1 LKSQFLKMIVPD
13 LIGISDRF
21 FKTING
27 FSFMENGANFL
38 DNFPTTTEVD
48 TRIIAGI
55 TLFLIIFGLLTV
67 LILIPK
73 LTSALT
79 QRLFSEE
86 ASTVYQKTIAPF
98 QGWIFLTFVLGITD
112 LGLKYFIEAAGINLI
127 EVPLAFLVAILVSWL
142 GASIFS
148 RYFDLYLLDAA
159 IQSKRK
165 INSEILLLGKII
177 VNAGIILVVLV
188 IFAQTHDIN
197 LFGLIASLGVG
208 GLAVAF
214 AAQKSL
220 EQLLG
225 GIVLYV
231 DRPFVADDYIGLP
244 DGTFGRVESI
254 GLRSTRIRVSGKGTL
269 MVVPNSFLTQTNIE
283 NFTGAKKVISMIYIN
298 FSQAVSDTEKAFIR
312 QVITNSTKEI
322 FGIDPRNTEITFK
335 TLEKEGKP
343 ITQAQVSFFILGSG
357 EVSMELRRQLL
368 DAARQNINRE
378 LKEFG
383 IDFNLE
389 ERTINVDAPITI

>member
-1 LKSQFLKMIVPD
+1 
-13 LIGISDRF
+13 
-21 FKTING
+21 
-27 FSFMENGANFL
+27 MENVSEPL
-38 DNFPTTTEVD
+38 DNLLDSLPATTEIN
-48 TRIIAGI
+48 TI
-55 TLFLIIFGLLTV
+55 TLARIMLLLIIIFGLLLV

-73 LTSALT
+73 LINFISK
-79 QRLFSEE
+79 QLFPE
-86 ASTVYQKTIAPF
+86 AVSLVYKKTIAPF
-98 QGWIFLTFVLGITD
+98 QSWLFLTLILGIVD
-112 LGLKYFIEAAGINLI
+112 LTLKYGFQKSWLDFIE
-127 EVPLAFLVAILVSWL
+127 VTLALTVAILVSWL

-148 RYFDLYLLDAA
+148 RYFDRYLLDAA

-165 INSEILLLGKII
+165 INSELLLLGKLII
-177 VNAGIILVVLV
+177 NASIILVVII
-188 IFAQTHDIN
+188 IFAQTHDVN

-231 DRPFVADDYIGLP
+231 DRPFVPDDYIGLP

-283 NFTGAKKVISMIYIN
+283 NFTGAKKVISMIYIT

-322 FGIDPRNTEITFK
+322 FGIDPRNTEIAF
-335 TLEKEGKP
+335 KP
-343 ITQAQVSFFILGSG
+343 IEKNGMKVTQAQVSFFILGSG

>member
-1 LKSQFLKMIVPD
+1 
-13 LIGISDRF
+13 
-21 FKTING
+21 
-27 FSFMENGANFL
+27 MENVSEPL
-38 DNFPTTTEVD
+38 DNLLDSLPATTEIN
-48 TRIIAGI
+48 TMTLARIM
-55 TLFLIIFGLLTV
+55 LLLIIVFVLLLA

-73 LTSALT
+73 LINFISK
-79 QRLFSEE
+79 QLFPE
-86 ASTVYQKTIAPF
+86 AVSLVYQKTIAPF
-98 QGWIFLTFVLGITD
+98 QSWLFLTLILGIVD
-112 LGLKYFIEAAGINLI
+112 LTLKYGFQKSWLDFIE
-127 EVPLAFLVAILVSWL
+127 VTLALTVAILVSWL

-148 RYFDLYLLDAA
+148 RYFDRYLLDAA

-165 INSEILLLGKII
+165 INSELLLLGKLII
-177 VNAGIILVVLV
+177 NASIILVVII
-188 IFAQTHDIN
+188 IFAQTHDVN

-231 DRPFVADDYIGLP
+231 DRPFVPDDYIGLP

-283 NFTGAKKVISMIYIN
+283 NFTGAKKVISMIYIT

-335 TLEKEGKP
+335 PIEKNGMKV
-343 ITQAQVSFFILGSG
+343 TQAQVSFFILGSG

>member
-1 LKSQFLKMIVPD
+1 
-13 LIGISDRF
+13 
-21 FKTING
+21 
-27 FSFMENGANFL
+27 MENVSEVL
-38 DNFPTTTEVD
+38 DNLPATTEID
-48 TRIIAGI
+48 TRLIAGI
-55 TLFLIIFGLLTV
+55 ALLITIFLILAILTLL
-67 LILIPK
+67 PK
-73 LTSALT
+73 LATVFS
-79 QRLFSEE
+79 QRLFSEN
-86 ASTVYQKTIAPF
+86 ASTVYSKTIAPF
-98 QGWIFLTFVLGITD
+98 QGWIFLTFLLGATD
-112 LGLKYFIEAAGINLI
+112 LTIKYSLAENWINLV
-127 EVPLAFLVAILVSWL
+127 EVPLALIVAVLVSWL
-142 GASIFS
+142 GATIFS

-165 INSEILLLGKII
+165 INSELLLLGKII
-177 VNAGIILVVLV
+177 ANASIILVVIV
-188 IFAQTHDIN
+188 IFAQTHDVN

-231 DRPFVADDYIGLP
+231 DRPFVPDDYIGLP

-254 GLRSTRIRVSGKGTL
+254 GLRSTRIRTSGKGTL
-269 MVVPNSFLTQTNIE
+269 MIVPNSFLTQTNIE
-283 NFTGAKKVISMIYIN
+283 NFTGAKKIISMIYIN
-298 FSQAVSDTEKAFIR
+298 FVQTVSDTEKAFIR

-322 FGIDPRNTEITFK
+322 FGIDPRSTEITFK
-335 TLEKEGKP
+335 P
-343 ITQAQVSFFILGSG
+343 IQKDGFQTTQAQVSFFILGSG

-383 IDFNLE
+383 IDFDLE

>member
-1 LKSQFLKMIVPD
+1 
-13 LIGISDRF
+13 
-21 FKTING
+21 
-27 FSFMENGANFL
+27 MENVSEPL
-38 DNFPTTTEVD
+38 DNLLDSLPATTEIN
-48 TRIIAGI
+48 TMTLARIM
-55 TLFLIIFGLLTV
+55 LLLIIVFVLLLA

-73 LTSALT
+73 LINFISK
-79 QRLFSEE
+79 QLFPE
-86 ASTVYQKTIAPF
+86 AVSLVYQKTIAPF
-98 QGWIFLTFVLGITD
+98 QSWLFLTLILGIVD
-112 LGLKYFIEAAGINLI
+112 LTLKYGFEKSWLDFIE
-127 EVPLAFLVAILVSWL
+127 VTLALTVAILVSWL

-148 RYFDLYLLDAA
+148 RYFDRYLLDAA

-165 INSEILLLGKII
+165 INSELLLLGKLII
-177 VNAGIILVVLV
+177 NASIILVVII
-188 IFAQTHDIN
+188 IFAQTHDVN

-231 DRPFVADDYIGLP
+231 DRPFVPDDYIGLP

-283 NFTGAKKVISMIYIN
+283 NFTGAKKVISMIYIT

-322 FGIDPRNTEITFK
+322 FGIDPRNTEIAF
-335 TLEKEGKP
+335 KP
-343 ITQAQVSFFILGSG
+343 IEKNGMKVTQAQVSFFILGSG

>member
-1 LKSQFLKMIVPD
+1 
-13 LIGISDRF
+13 
-21 FKTING
+21 
-27 FSFMENGANFL
+27 MENVSEPL
-38 DNFPTTTEVD
+38 DNLLDSLPATTEIN
-48 TRIIAGI
+48 TMTLARIM
-55 TLFLIIFGLLTV
+55 LLLIIVFVLLLA

-73 LTSALT
+73 LINFISK
-79 QRLFSEE
+79 QLFPE
-86 ASTVYQKTIAPF
+86 AVSLVYQKTIAPF
-98 QGWIFLTFVLGITD
+98 QSWLFLTLILGIVD
-112 LGLKYFIEAAGINLI
+112 LTLKYGFQKSWLDFIE
-127 EVPLAFLVAILVSWL
+127 VTLALTVAILVSWL

-148 RYFDLYLLDAA
+148 RYFDRYLLDAA

-165 INSEILLLGKII
+165 INSELLLLGKLII
-177 VNAGIILVVLV
+177 NASIILVVII
-188 IFAQTHDIN
+188 IFAQTHDVN

-231 DRPFVADDYIGLP
+231 DRPFVPDDYIGLP

-283 NFTGAKKVISMIYIN
+283 NFTGAKKVISMIYIT

-322 FGIDPRNTEITFK
+322 FGIDPRNTEIAF
-335 TLEKEGKP
+335 KP
-343 ITQAQVSFFILGSG
+343 IEKNGMKVTQAQVSFFILGSG

>member
-1 LKSQFLKMIVPD
+1 
-13 LIGISDRF
+13 
-21 FKTING
+21 
-27 FSFMENGANFL
+27 
-38 DNFPTTTEVD
+38 
-48 TRIIAGI
+48 
-55 TLFLIIFGLLTV
+55 
-67 LILIPK
+67 
-73 LTSALT
+73 
-79 QRLFSEE
+79 
-86 ASTVYQKTIAPF
+86 
-98 QGWIFLTFVLGITD
+98 
-112 LGLKYFIEAAGINLI
+112 
-127 EVPLAFLVAILVSWL
+127 VSWL

-148 RYFDLYLLDAA
+148 RYFDIYLLDAA

-165 INSEILLLGKII
+165 INSELLLLGKIL
-177 VNAGIILVVLV
+177 VNVGIILVVIV
-188 IFAQTHDIN
+188 IFAQTHEVN

-269 MVVPNSFLTQTNIE
+269 MVVPNSFLTEANIE
-283 NFTGAKKVISMIYIN
+283 NYTGAKKVISMIYIN
-298 FSQAVSDTEKAFIR
+298 FYQPISDTEKAFIR
-312 QVITNSTKEI
+312 QVIINSTKEI
-322 FGIDPRNTEITFK
+322 FGIDPRSTEITFK
-335 TLEKEGKP
+335 PIEREGMQ

-357 EVSMELRRQLL
+357 EVSMDLRRQLL

-378 LKEFG
+378 LEEFG
-383 IDFNLE
+383 ISFDLE
-389 ERTINVDAPITI
+389 ERTINVDAPITL

>member
-1 LKSQFLKMIVPD
+1 
-13 LIGISDRF
+13 
-21 FKTING
+21 
-27 FSFMENGANFL
+27 MESVSNFL
-38 DNFPTTTEVD
+38 NNSPNTMEVD
-48 TRIIAGI
+48 TRIIAGLI
-55 TLFLIIFGLLTV
+55 LLLIIGS
-67 LILIPK
+67 LITILALIPK
-73 LTSALT
+73 IASAT
-79 QRLFSEE
+79 NQIFFSQS
-86 ASTVYQKTIAPF
+86 ANTVYQKTFFPF
-98 QGWIFLTFVLGITD
+98 QNWLFFTLFLSTLD
-112 LGLKYFIEAAGINLI
+112 LTIKYLIEAEWLNLI
-127 EVPLAFLVAILVSWL
+127 EVPLAVIIAILVSWL

-148 RYFDLYLLDAA
+148 RYFDIYLLDAA

-165 INSEILLLGKII
+165 INSELLLLGKIL
-177 VNAGIILVVLV
+177 VNAGIILVVIV
-188 IFAQTHDIN
+188 IFAQTHEVN

-254 GLRSTRIRVSGKGTL
+254 GLRSTRIRISGKGTL
-269 MVVPNSFLTQTNIE
+269 MVVPNSFLTEANIE

-298 FSQAVSDTEKAFIR
+298 FSQSISDTEKAFIR

-322 FGIDPRNTEITFK
+322 FGIDPRSTEINFK
-335 TLEKEGKP
+335 LLERNGMQ

-357 EVSMELRRQLL
+357 EVSMDLRRQLL

-378 LKEFG
+378 LEEFG
-383 IDFNLE
+383 IGFNLE
-389 ERTINVDAPITI
+389 ERTINVDAPITL

>member
-1 LKSQFLKMIVPD
+1 MES
-13 LIGISDRF
+13 IS
-21 FKTING
+21 
-27 FSFMENGANFL
+27 NFL
-38 DNFPTTTEVD
+38 SNLPKTTEID
-48 TRIIAGI
+48 TRIIAGLV
-55 TLFLIIFGLLTV
+55 LFLMISALLGV
-67 LILIPK
+67 LLLIPK
-73 LTSALT
+73 VASALT
-79 QRLFSEE
+79 QRLFSEQ
-86 ASTVYQKTIAPF
+86 ASTVYKKTFAPF
-98 QGWIFLTFVLGITD
+98 QSWLFLTFLLGVLD
-112 LGLKYFIEAAGINLI
+112 LGLKYFVKASWIHLL
-127 EVPLAFLVAILVSWL
+127 EVPLALGVAILVSWV

-148 RYFDLYLLDAA
+148 RYFDIYLLDAA

-165 INSEILLLGKII
+165 INSELLLLGKIL
-177 VNAGIILVVLV
+177 VNAGIILVVIV
-188 IFAQTHDIN
+188 VFAQTHEVN

-269 MVVPNSFLTQTNIE
+269 MVVPNNFLTQTNIE

-298 FSQAVSDTEKAFIR
+298 FSQPISDTEKAFIR
-312 QVITNSTKEI
+312 QVIINSTKEI
-322 FGIDPRNTEITFK
+322 FGIDPRSTEITFK
-335 TLEKEGKP
+335 PMEREGMQ

-357 EVSMELRRQLL
+357 EVSMDLRRQLL

-378 LKEFG
+378 LQEFG
-383 IDFNLE
+383 ISFDLE
-389 ERTINVDAPITI
+389 ERTINVDAPITL

>member
-1 LKSQFLKMIVPD
+1 MAVVSSFLNNSPQ
-13 LIGISDRF
+13 
-21 FKTING
+21 TI
-27 FSFMENGANFL
+27 
-38 DNFPTTTEVD
+38 EVD
-48 TRIIAGI
+48 TRIIAGLI
-55 TLFLIIFGLLTV
+55 LLLIIAGLITMLT
-67 LILIPK
+67 LIPRIA
-73 LTSALT
+73 SAT
-79 QRLFSEE
+79 HQFFFSQST
-86 ASTVYQKTIAPF
+86 STVYQKIFSPF
-98 QGWIFLTFVLGITD
+98 QNWLFLTLLLGTLD
-112 LGLKYFIEAAGINLI
+112 LILKYLIEANWLELI
-127 EVPLAFLVAILVSWL
+127 EIPLALIVAILVSWL

-148 RYFDLYLLDAA
+148 RYFDIYLLDAA

-165 INSEILLLGKII
+165 INSELLLLGKIL
-177 VNAGIILVVLV
+177 VNVGIILVVIV
-188 IFAQTHDIN
+188 IFAQTHEVN

-269 MVVPNSFLTQTNIE
+269 MVVPNSFLTEANIE
-283 NFTGAKKVISMIYIN
+283 NYTGAKKVISMIYIN
-298 FSQAVSDTEKAFIR
+298 FYQPISDTEKAFIR
-312 QVITNSTKEI
+312 QVIINSTKEI
-322 FGIDPRNTEITFK
+322 FGIDPRSTEITFK
-335 TLEKEGKP
+335 PIEREGMQ

-357 EVSMELRRQLL
+357 EVSMDLRRQLL

-378 LKEFG
+378 LEEFG
-383 IDFNLE
+383 ISFDLE
-389 ERTINVDAPITI
+389 ERTINVDAPITL

>member
-1 LKSQFLKMIVPD
+1 MESV
-13 LIGISDRF
+13 SNF
-21 FKTING
+21 FNNLPK
-27 FSFMENGANFL
+27 
-38 DNFPTTTEVD
+38 TTEID
-48 TRIIAGI
+48 TRIIAGFV
-55 TLFLIIFGLLTV
+55 LLLTLTLLLGI

-73 LTSALT
+73 IASATT
-79 QRLFSEE
+79 QRLFSER
-86 ASTVYQKTIAPF
+86 ASTVYQKTFAPF
-98 QGWIFLTFVLGITD
+98 QNWLFFTFLLSIAD
-112 LGLKYFIEAAGINLI
+112 LAIKYFAEADWITLF
-127 EVPLAFLVAILVSWL
+127 EVPLALIVAVLVSWL

-165 INSEILLLGKII
+165 INSELLLLGKIL
-177 VNAGIILVVLV
+177 VNIGIILVVIV
-188 IFAQTHDIN
+188 VFAQTHDVN

-269 MVVPNSFLTQTNIE
+269 MVVPNSFLTEANIE

-298 FSQAVSDTEKAFIR
+298 FPQPISDTEKAFIR

-322 FGIDPRNTEITFK
+322 FGIDPRSTEITFK
-335 TLEKEGKP
+335 PIEREGIQ

-357 EVSMELRRQLL
+357 EVSMDLRRQLL

-378 LKEFG
+378 LEEFG
-383 IDFNLE
+383 ISFDLE
-389 ERTINVDAPITI
+389 ERTINVDAPITL

>member
-1 LKSQFLKMIVPD
+1 MESLSKIFKQWLTQEFDSQIIATS
-13 LIGISDRF
+13 LILAIF
-21 FKTING
+21 ILVILALIILLPKLF
-27 FSFMENGANFL
+27 
-38 DNFPTTTEVD
+38 
-48 TRIIAGI
+48 RIIRQAI
-55 TLFLIIFGLLTV
+55 IPKEISAIYQRIVAPFQNWIVLTLFLIATDISFQY
-67 LILIPK
+67 ILEPK
-73 LTSALT
+73 
-79 QRLFSEE
+79 
-86 ASTVYQKTIAPF
+86 
-98 QGWIFLTFVLGITD
+98 WINI
-112 LGLKYFIEAAGINLI
+112 I
-127 EVPLAFLVAILVSWL
+127 EVPTALIVAGLVSWL

-148 RYFDLYLLDAA
+148 RYFDAYLLDAA

-165 INSEILLLGKII
+165 INSELLLLGKII
-177 VNAGIILVVLV
+177 VNASIILIVIV
-188 IFAQTHDIN
+188 IFAQTHQVN
-197 LFGLIASLGVG
+197 LFGLVASLGVG

-231 DRPFVADDYIGLP
+231 DRPFVTDDYIGLP

-269 MVVPNSFLTQTNIE
+269 MVVPNNFLTQTNIE

-298 FSQAVSDTEKAFIR
+298 FALLISDTEKAFIR

-335 TLEKEGKP
+335 TIKRNEQQA
-343 ITQAQVSFFILGSG
+343 TQAQVSFFILGSG

-383 IDFNLE
+383 IEFDIEDRN
-389 ERTINVDAPITI
+389 INVDAPITI

>member
-1 LKSQFLKMIVPD
+1 
-13 LIGISDRF
+13 
-21 FKTING
+21 
-27 FSFMENGANFL
+27 MENVSEPL
-38 DNFPTTTEVD
+38 DNLLDSLPATTEIN
-48 TRIIAGI
+48 TMTLARIM
-55 TLFLIIFGLLTV
+55 LLLIIVFVLLLA

-73 LTSALT
+73 LINFISK
-79 QRLFSEE
+79 QLFPE
-86 ASTVYQKTIAPF
+86 AVSLVYQKTIAPF
-98 QGWIFLTFVLGITD
+98 QSWLFLTLILGIVD
-112 LGLKYFIEAAGINLI
+112 LTLKYGFQKSWLDFIEVI
-127 EVPLAFLVAILVSWL
+127 LALTVAILVSWL

-148 RYFDLYLLDAA
+148 RYFDRYLLDAA

-165 INSEILLLGKII
+165 INSELLLLGKLII
-177 VNAGIILVVLV
+177 NASIILVVII
-188 IFAQTHDIN
+188 IFAQTHDVN

-231 DRPFVADDYIGLP
+231 DRPFVPDDYIGLP

-283 NFTGAKKVISMIYIN
+283 NFTGAKKVISMIYIT

-335 TLEKEGKP
+335 PIEKNGMKV
-343 ITQAQVSFFILGSG
+343 TQAQVSFFILGSG

>member
-1 LKSQFLKMIVPD
+1 
-13 LIGISDRF
+13 
-21 FKTING
+21 
-27 FSFMENGANFL
+27 MENASNFFNTL
-38 DNFPTTTEVD
+38 PETTEID
-48 TRIIAGI
+48 IRIIAGLI
-55 TLFLIIFGLLTV
+55 LLLIIAGLIVLFG
-67 LILIPK
+67 IISK
-73 LTSALT
+73 IASATT
-79 QRLFSEE
+79 QRLFSQE
-86 ASTVYQKTIAPF
+86 ASTVYQTTLAPF
-98 QGWIFLTFVLGITD
+98 EDWLFFTFLLGTID
-112 LGLKYFIEAAGINLI
+112 LTLNYLVEADWINLI
-127 EVPLAFLVAILVSWL
+127 EVPLALIIAILVAWL

-148 RYFDLYLLDAA
+148 RYFDIYLLDAA

-165 INSEILLLGKII
+165 INSELLLLGKVF
-177 VNAGIILVVLV
+177 VNAGIILVIIV
-188 IFAQTHDIN
+188 IFAQTHEVN

-254 GLRSTRIRVSGKGTL
+254 GLRSTRIRISGKGTL
-269 MVVPNSFLTQTNIE
+269 MVVPNSFLTEANIE

-298 FSQAVSDTEKAFIR
+298 FSQSISDTEKAFIR

-322 FGIDPRNTEITFK
+322 FGIDPRSTEINFK
-335 TLEKEGKP
+335 LLERNGMQ

-357 EVSMELRRQLL
+357 EVSMDLRRQLL

-378 LKEFG
+378 LEEFG
-383 IDFNLE
+383 IGFNLE
-389 ERTINVDAPITI
+389 ERTINVDAPITL

>member
-1 LKSQFLKMIVPD
+1 INF
-13 LIGISDRF
+13 IS
-21 FKTING
+21 KQ
-27 FSFMENGANFL
+27 L
-38 DNFPTTTEVD
+38 FP
-48 TRIIAGI
+48 
-55 TLFLIIFGLLTV
+55 
-67 LILIPK
+67 
-73 LTSALT
+73 
-79 QRLFSEE
+79 E
-86 ASTVYQKTIAPF
+86 AVSLVYQKTIAPF
-98 QGWIFLTFVLGITD
+98 QSWLFLTLILGIVD
-112 LGLKYFIEAAGINLI
+112 LTLKYGFQKSWLDFIE
-127 EVPLAFLVAILVSWL
+127 VTLALTVAILVSWL

-148 RYFDLYLLDAA
+148 RYFDRYLLDAA

-165 INSEILLLGKII
+165 INSELLLLGKLII
-177 VNAGIILVVLV
+177 NASIILVVII
-188 IFAQTHDIN
+188 IFAQTHDVN

-231 DRPFVADDYIGLP
+231 DRPFVPDDYIGLP

-283 NFTGAKKVISMIYIN
+283 NFTGAKKVISMIYIT

-335 TLEKEGKP
+335 PIEKNGMKV
-343 ITQAQVSFFILGSG
+343 TQAQVSFFILGSG

>member
-1 LKSQFLKMIVPD
+1 MESVFESLDNLPKTAEIDISLLVRLTLLS
-13 LIGISDRF
+13 LIILIIAIALVVLPRLINWLTKRF
-21 FKTING
+21 F
-27 FSFMENGANFL
+27 
-38 DNFPTTTEVD
+38 
-48 TRIIAGI
+48 
-55 TLFLIIFGLLTV
+55 
-67 LILIPK
+67 
-73 LTSALT
+73 
-79 QRLFSEE
+79 SEKI
-86 ASTVYQKTIAPF
+86 SLVYQKTVAPF
-98 QGWIFLTFVLGITD
+98 QGW
-112 LGLKYFIEAAGINLI
+112 LGLTLILGSADLAFKYIFKESWLNFI
-127 EVPLAFLVAILVSWL
+127 EVPLALVVSILVSWL

-148 RYFDLYLLDAA
+148 RYFDRYLLEAA

-165 INSEILLLGKII
+165 INSELLLLGKII
-177 VNAGIILVVLV
+177 VNAGIILVVII
-188 IFAQTHDIN
+188 IFAQFHEVN
-197 LFGLIASLGVG
+197 LVGLVASLGVG

-231 DRPFVADDYIGLP
+231 DRPFVTDDYIGLP

-269 MVVPNSFLTQTNIE
+269 MVVPNNFLTQTNIE
-283 NFTGAKKVISMIYIN
+283 NFTGAKKVISMIYIT
-298 FSQAVSDTEKAFIR
+298 FAQLISDTEKAFIR

-322 FGIDPRNTEITFK
+322 FGVDPRSTEITFK
-335 TLEKEGKP
+335 PVERNDLQV
-343 ITQAQVSFFILGSG
+343 TQAQVSFFILGSG

-378 LKEFG
+378 LREFG
-383 IDFNLE
+383 IEFNLE

>member
-1 LKSQFLKMIVPD
+1 
-13 LIGISDRF
+13 
-21 FKTING
+21 
-27 FSFMENGANFL
+27 MENVSEPL
-38 DNFPTTTEVD
+38 DNLLDSLPATTEIN
-48 TRIIAGI
+48 TMTLARIV
-55 TLFLIIFGLLTV
+55 LLLIIVFVLLLA

-73 LTSALT
+73 LINFISK
-79 QRLFSEE
+79 QLFPE
-86 ASTVYQKTIAPF
+86 AVSLVYQKTIAPF
-98 QGWIFLTFVLGITD
+98 QSWLFLTLILGIVD
-112 LGLKYFIEAAGINLI
+112 LTLKYGFQKSWLDFIE
-127 EVPLAFLVAILVSWL
+127 VTLALTVAILVSWL

-148 RYFDLYLLDAA
+148 RYFDRYLLDAA

-165 INSEILLLGKII
+165 INSELLLLGKLII
-177 VNAGIILVVLV
+177 NASIILVVII
-188 IFAQTHDIN
+188 IFAQTHDVN

-231 DRPFVADDYIGLP
+231 DRPFVPDDYIGLP

-283 NFTGAKKVISMIYIN
+283 NFTGAKKVISMIYIT

-322 FGIDPRNTEITFK
+322 FGIDPRNTEIAF
-335 TLEKEGKP
+335 KP
-343 ITQAQVSFFILGSG
+343 IEKNGMKVTQAQVSFFILGSG

>member
-1 LKSQFLKMIVPD
+1 
-13 LIGISDRF
+13 
-21 FKTING
+21 
-27 FSFMENGANFL
+27 MENVSEPL
-38 DNFPTTTEVD
+38 DNLLDSLPATTEIN
-48 TRIIAGI
+48 TMTLARIM
-55 TLFLIIFGLLTV
+55 LLLIIVFVLLLA

-73 LTSALT
+73 LINFISK
-79 QRLFSEE
+79 QLFPE
-86 ASTVYQKTIAPF
+86 AVSLVYQKTIAPF
-98 QGWIFLTFVLGITD
+98 QSWLFLTLILGIVD
-112 LGLKYFIEAAGINLI
+112 LTLKYGFQKSWLDFIE
-127 EVPLAFLVAILVSWL
+127 VTLALTVAILVSWL

-148 RYFDLYLLDAA
+148 RYFDRYLLDAA

-165 INSEILLLGKII
+165 INSELLLLGKLII
-177 VNAGIILVVLV
+177 NASIILVVII
-188 IFAQTHDIN
+188 IFAQTHDVN

-231 DRPFVADDYIGLP
+231 DRPFVPDDYIGLP

-283 NFTGAKKVISMIYIN
+283 NFTGAKKVISMIYIT

-335 TLEKEGKP
+335 PIEKNGIKV
-343 ITQAQVSFFILGSG
+343 TQAQVSFFILGSG

>member
-1 LKSQFLKMIVPD
+1 MDILLEPLDSLPKTTEIDTMVLVRIAS
-13 LIGISDRF
+13 LIGIIF
-21 FKTING
+21 I
-27 FSFMENGANFL
+27 L
-38 DNFPTTTEVD
+38 
-48 TRIIAGI
+48 
-55 TLFLIIFGLLTV
+55 LFV
-67 LILIPK
+67 LVLIPK
-73 LTSALT
+73 LTNFLT
-79 QRLFSEE
+79 KRLFSEE
-86 ASTVYQKTIAPF
+86 VSLVYQKTVAPF
-98 QGWIFLTFVLGITD
+98 QGWGVLTLFLGIID
-112 LGLKYFIEAAGINLI
+112 LIIKYFFKGDWSKIIEL
-127 EVPLAFLVAILVSWL
+127 PLALAVAILVSWL

-148 RYFDLYLLDAA
+148 RYFDIYLLEAA

-165 INSEILLLGKII
+165 VNSEFLLLGKIL
-177 VNAGIILVVLV
+177 VNSSIILVVII

-231 DRPFVADDYIGLP
+231 DRPFVTDDYIGLP

-254 GLRSTRIRVSGKGTL
+254 GLRSTRIRISGKGTL
-269 MVVPNSFLTQTNIE
+269 MVVPNNFLTQANIE

-298 FSQAVSDTEKAFIR
+298 FFQLVSDTEKAFIR

-322 FGIDPRNTEITFK
+322 FGIDPRSTEITFK
-335 TLEKEGKP
+335 PIEREGSSA
-343 ITQAQVSFFILGSG
+343 TQAQVSFFILGSG

-383 IDFNLE
+383 IGFDLE
-389 ERTINVDAPITI
+389 ERSINVDAPITI

>member
-1 LKSQFLKMIVPD
+1 MESLFQQLLKQENNLKIIILLIVITTILNLL
-13 LIGISDRF
+13 LI
-21 FKTING
+21 
-27 FSFMENGANFL
+27 
-38 DNFPTTTEVD
+38 
-48 TRIIAGI
+48 
-55 TLFLIIFGLLTV
+55 
-67 LILIPK
+67 ILIPQLARSINQYFISNQIK
-73 LTSALT
+73 SI
-79 QRLFSEE
+79 
-86 ASTVYQKTIAPF
+86 YQKIIAPF
-98 QGWIFLTFVLGITD
+98 QGWIGLTICVIATD
-112 LGLKYFIEAAGINLI
+112 LIFQYFLEPKWINIIEIPTALTVAG
-127 EVPLAFLVAILVSWL
+127 LVSWL

-148 RYFDLYLLDAA
+148 RYFDAYLLEAA

-165 INSEILLLGKII
+165 INSEFLLLGKII
-177 VNAGIILVVLV
+177 VNASIILVVII
-188 IFAQTHDIN
+188 IFAQTHQVN

-231 DRPFVADDYIGLP
+231 DRPFVIDDYIGLP

-254 GLRSTRIRVSGKGTL
+254 GLRSTRIRISGKGTL
-269 MVVPNSFLTQTNIE
+269 MVVPNNFLTQTNIE

-298 FSQAVSDTEKAFIR
+298 FALLISDTEKAFIR
-312 QVITNSTKEI
+312 QVITNSTQEI

-335 TLEKEGKP
+335 TIEKDGQQA
-343 ITQAQVSFFILGSG
+343 TQAQVSLFILGSG

-383 IDFNLE
+383 IEFNIE
-389 ERTINVDAPITI
+389 DRNINVDAPITI